1 MIVKGK
7 FVNFDRPLVLR
18 KEFGDFPLHYECR
31 DGGYVVLDLERRMKQ
46 KKNESSN
53 EEYRKSWE
61 KGVNFCKKVPKD
73 FLLFPNFYPVSTK
86 WLRRCDGV
94 WIMYEDP
101 LSWSLLAEL
110 ALYVEMWCLPFRFD
124 KAREH
129 LKRRRLQLLAF
140 EGKDLKDEE
149 IEEFCQ
155 KVDYVLASAVVL
167 GLFGPFKPS
176 ELGYV
181 LEESDRRLS
190 VREMMDHSAYAGSLA
205 LYEIG
210 PEGQA
215 CHMLTS
221 HAYRPVEYENVGKAT
236 LMTIFHEHCRVLSK
250 VLGKDCWGA
259 LNPGIYRLAVEF
271 AHDAERGK
279 LVFLDQYPD
288 PVPW

>member
-1 MIVKGK
+1 VKGK
-7 FVNFDRPLVLR
+7 FVSFDRPLILR
-18 KEFGDFPLHYECR
+18 REFGEFPLCYEHR
-31 DGGYVVLDLERRMKQ
+31 GEGYVVLDLEKRVKQ
-46 KKNESSN
+46 DEKY
-53 EEYRKSWE
+53 YRSWE
-61 KGVNFCKKVPKD
+61 RGVNFCKKIPKD
-73 FLLFPNFYPVSTK
+73 FLMFPNFYPVEGTK

-167 GLFGPFKPS
+167 GLFGSFKPS

-181 LEESDRRLS
+181 LEESDRKLS

-221 HAYRPVEYENVGKAT
+221 HAYRPVEYGSVGDVA
-236 LMTIFHEHCRVLSK
+236 LMTVFHEYCRA
-250 VLGKDCWGA
+250 LGKDYWGA
-259 LNPGIYRLAVEF
+259 LSPGIYRMAVEL
-271 AHDAERGK
+271 AHDAERGE
-279 LVFLDQYPD
+279 LVFLDRYPE
-288 PVPW
+288 PVP

>member
-7 FVNFDRPLVLR
+7 FVSFERPLVLR
-18 KEFGDFPLHYECR
+18 REFGDFPLYYEYR
-31 DGGYVVLDLERRMKQ
+31 RPGWYVVREPGKRVKQ
-46 KKNESSN
+46 GGSGFSN
-53 EEYRKSWE
+53 GEDYRSWE
-61 KGVNFCKKVPKD
+61 KGVNFCKKIPKD
-73 FLLFPNFYPVSTK
+73 FLMFPNFYPVGGTK

-181 LEESDRRLS
+181 LEESDRKLS
-190 VREMMDHSAYAGSLA
+190 VREMVNYSAYAGGLA

-210 PEGQA
+210 SEGQA

-221 HAYRPVEYENVGKAT
+221 HAYRPVEYGNVGDVA
-236 LMTIFHEHCRVLSK
+236 LMTVFHEYCRA
-250 VLGKDCWGA
+250 LGEDYWGA
-259 LNPGIYRLAVEF
+259 LSPGIYRMAVEL
-271 AHDAERGK
+271 AHDAERGEI
-279 LVFLDQYPD
+279 VFLDRYPE
-288 PVPW
+288 PVP

>member
-1 MIVKGK
+1 VKGK
-7 FVNFDRPLVLR
+7 FVSFERPLVLR
-18 KEFGDFPLHYECR
+18 REFGDFPLYYEYR
-31 DGGYVVLDLERRMKQ
+31 DRGYVVLDLGRRVKQ
-46 KKNESSN
+46 D
-53 EEYRKSWE
+53 EEYHKSWE

-73 FLLFPNFYPVSTK
+73 FLLFPNFYPLEGTK

-94 WIMYEDP
+94 WIRYEDS

-110 ALYVEMWCLPFRFD
+110 ALYVEMGCLPFRFD
-124 KAREH
+124 KAREY
-129 LKRRRLQLLAF
+129 LKRKRLQQLLVF
-140 EGKDLKDEE
+140 ERKDLKDEE

-167 GLFGPFKPS
+167 GLLGPFKPG

-181 LEESDRRLS
+181 LEKSDRRLS
-190 VREMMDHSAYAGSLA
+190 VREMIDHSAYAGSLA

-210 PEGQA
+210 PEGHA

-221 HAYRPVEYENVGKAT
+221 HAYRPVEYENVGPVT
-236 LMTIFHEHCRVLSK
+236 LMTVFHEHCRALSK

-259 LNPGIYRLAVEF
+259 LSPGIYRLAVEL
-271 AHDAERGK
+271 AHDVERGEM
-279 LVFLDQYPD
+279 VFLDRYPD

>member
-7 FVNFDRPLVLR
+7 FVSFERPLILR
-18 KEFGDFPLHYECR
+18 REFGDFPLYYEYR
-31 DGGYVVLDLERRMKQ
+31 DGGYVVLDLGRRVKRGGS
-46 KKNESSN
+46 ESLN

-73 FLLFPNFYPVSTK
+73 FLLFPNFYPVGTK

-94 WIMYEDP
+94 WIMYEDS

-110 ALYVEMWCLPFRFD
+110 ALYVEMGCLPFRFD
-124 KAREH
+124 KAREY
-129 LKRRRLQLLAF
+129 LKRKRLQQLFVF
-140 EGKDLKDEE
+140 ERKDLKDEE

-181 LEESDRRLS
+181 MEKSDRRLS
-190 VREMMDHSAYAGSLA
+190 VREMMDYSAYAGSLA

-221 HAYRPVEYENVGKAT
+221 HAYRPVEYENVGDVA
-236 LMTIFHEHCRVLSK
+236 LMTVFHEYCRALGK
-250 VLGKDCWGA
+250 VLGKDYWGT
-259 LNPGIYRLAVEF
+259 LSPGIYRLAVEF
-271 AHDAERGK
+271 AHDAERGE
-279 LVFLDQYPD
+279 LVFLDRYPE
-288 PVPW
+288 PVP

>member
-7 FVNFDRPLVLR
+7 FVSFERPLVLR
-18 KEFGDFPLHYECR
+18 REFGDFPLYYERR
-31 DGGYVVLDLERRMKQ
+31 DWGYVVWDPERRVKQ
-46 KKNESSN
+46 GGSG
-53 EEYRKSWE
+53 EEHRKCWE
-61 KGVNFCKKVPKD
+61 KGVSFCKKVPRD
-73 FLLFPNFYPVSTK
+73 FLLFPNFYPVGTK

-94 WIMYEDP
+94 WIMYEDS

-110 ALYVEMWCLPFRFD
+110 ALYVEMGCLPFRFD

-129 LKRRRLQLLAF
+129 LKRKRLQQILVF

-181 LEESDRRLS
+181 PEKSDRRLS
-190 VREMMDHSAYAGSLA
+190 LREMVEYSAYAGSLA

-221 HAYRPVEYENVGKAT
+221 HAYRPVEYGDVGEVT
-236 LMTIFHEHCRVLSK
+236 LMTVLHEHYRALSK
-250 VLGKDCWGA
+250 ALGEDCWGA
-259 LNPGIYRLAVEF
+259 MSPGMYRLAVEL
-271 AHDAERGK
+271 AHDVERGEM
-279 LVFLDQYPD
+279 VFLDRYPD

>member
-7 FVNFDRPLVLR
+7 FVSFDRPLVLR
-18 KEFGDFPLHYECR
+18 KEFGDFPLYYEYR
-31 DGGYVVLDLERRMKQ
+31 GPGWYVVREPGKRVKQ
-46 KKNESSN
+46 GGSGFSN
-53 EEYRKSWE
+53 GEEYCRSWE
-61 KGVNFCKKVPKD
+61 KGVNFCKKIPKD
-73 FLLFPNFYPVSTK
+73 FLMFPNFYPVGGTK

-181 LEESDRRLS
+181 LEESDRKLS
-190 VREMMDHSAYAGSLA
+190 VREMVNYSAYAGGLA

-210 PEGQA
+210 SEGQA

-221 HAYRPVEYENVGKAT
+221 HAYRPVEYGNVGDVA
-236 LMTIFHEHCRVLSK
+236 LMTVFHEYCRA
-250 VLGKDCWGA
+250 LGEDYWGA
-259 LNPGIYRLAVEF
+259 LSPGIYRMAVEL
-271 AHDAERGK
+271 AHDAERGE
-279 LVFLDQYPD
+279 LVFLDRYPE
-288 PVPW
+288 PVP

>member
-1 MIVKGK
+1 
-7 FVNFDRPLVLR
+7 
-18 KEFGDFPLHYECR
+18 
-31 DGGYVVLDLERRMKQ
+31 
-46 KKNESSN
+46 
-53 EEYRKSWE
+53 
-61 KGVNFCKKVPKD
+61 
-73 FLLFPNFYPVSTK
+73 
-86 WLRRCDGV
+86 
-94 WIMYEDP
+94 MYEDP

-167 GLFGPFKPS
+167 GLFGSFKPS

-181 LEESDRRLS
+181 LEESDRKLS

-221 HAYRPVEYENVGKAT
+221 HAYRPVEYGSVGDVA
-236 LMTIFHEHCRVLSK
+236 LMTVFHEYCRA
-250 VLGKDCWGA
+250 LGKDYWGA
-259 LNPGIYRLAVEF
+259 LSPGIYRMAVEL
-271 AHDAERGK
+271 AHDAERGE
-279 LVFLDQYPD
+279 LVFLDRYPE
-288 PVPW
+288 PVP

>member
-7 FVNFDRPLVLR
+7 FVSFDRPLVLR
-18 KEFGDFPLHYECR
+18 REFGEFPLCYEYR
-31 DGGYVVLDLERRMKQ
+31 GPGWYVVREPGKRVKQ
-46 KKNESSN
+46 GGSGSSN
-53 EEYRKSWE
+53 GEEYHRSWE
-61 KGVNFCKKVPKD
+61 KGVNFCKKIPKD
-73 FLLFPNFYPVSTK
+73 FLMFPNFYPVGGTK

-140 EGKDLKDEE
+140 EGRDLKDEE

-181 LEESDRRLS
+181 LEESDRKLS
-190 VREMMDHSAYAGSLA
+190 VREMIDHSAYAGSLA

-221 HAYRPVEYENVGKAT
+221 HAYRPVEYGSVGDVA
-236 LMTIFHEHCRVLSK
+236 LMTVFHEHCRA
-250 VLGKDCWGA
+250 LGKDYWGT
-259 LNPGIYRLAVEF
+259 LSLGIYRLAVEL
-271 AHDAERGK
+271 AHDAERGEM
-279 LVFLDQYPD
+279 VFLDRYPE
-288 PVPW
+288 PVP